1 LLEYFFYLPLL
12 TKWLNHI
19 VKTMTTEEK
28 IFNAARII
36 FQKKGF
42 AGARMQEIADEAG
55 INKAMLHYCFKNKE
69 LLFQAVFMNAF
80 SQLAPQINEIFNSK
94 ESFFEKIKKFT
105 HSYITFVMQNPYLP
119 QFVIQEMNNN
129 PEFVMSFLKNEN
141 RPDPTLLI
149 AQIEKEIAD
158 GIIKPINPKQLLM
171 DIFSMTVFP
180 FAAQMMMK
188 GMIQISDA
196 EFNQMMEE
204 RKTSIAE
211 QIINSIKR

>member
-1 LLEYFFYLPLL
+1 
-12 TKWLNHI
+12 
-19 VKTMTTEEK
+19 MTTEEK

-55 INKAMLHYCFKNKE
+55 INKAMLHYCFKNKQ
-69 LLFQAVFMNAF
+69 LLFEAVFMNAF
-80 SQLAPQINEIFNSK
+80 GQLAPQINGIFNS
-94 ESFFEKIKKFT
+94 EDSVFDKIKKFT
-105 HSYITFVMQNPYLP
+105 HSYISFVIQNPYLP
-119 QFVIQEMNNN
+119 PFVIQEMNNN

-141 RPDPTLLI
+141 RPNPSLLLS
-149 AQIEKEIAD
+149 QIEEEIAD

-171 DIFSMTVFP
+171 DVFSMTVFP
-180 FAAQMMMK
+180 FAAQMMVK
-188 GMIQISDA
+188 GMLQISDA

>member
-1 LLEYFFYLPLL
+1 
-12 TKWLNHI
+12 
-19 VKTMTTEEK
+19 MTTEEK

-80 SQLAPQINEIFNSK
+80 SQLAPQINEIFNS
-94 ESFFEKIKKFT
+94 EDTVFDKIKKFT
-105 HSYITFVMQNPYLP
+105 HSYISFVILNPYLP
-119 QFVIQEMNNN
+119 PFVIQEMNNN
-129 PEFVMSFLKNEN
+129 PEFVMSFLNNAN
-141 RPDPTLLI
+141 RPNPTVLI
-149 AQIEKEIAD
+149 SQIEKEIAN
-158 GIIKPINPKQLLM
+158 GIIKPVNPKQLLLN
-171 DIFSMTVFP
+171 IFSMTVFP
-180 FAAQMMMK
+180 FAAQMMVK
-188 GMIQISDA
+188 GMIQISDS

>member
-1 LLEYFFYLPLL
+1 M
-12 TKWLNHI
+12 
-19 VKTMTTEEK
+19 MTTEEK
-28 IFNAARII
+28 IFNAARAI

-80 SQLAPQINEIFNSK
+80 SQLAPQINEIFS
-94 ESFFEKIKKFT
+94 SQDSIFEKIRKFT
-105 HSYITFVMQNPYLP
+105 NSYISFVMLNPYLP

-129 PEFVMSFLKNEN
+129 PEFVMSFLKNQN
-141 RPDPTLLI
+141 RPNPALLM
-149 AQIEKEIAD
+149 AQIEKEIVD
-158 GIIKPINPKQLLM
+158 GIIQPINPKQLLM

-188 GMIQISDA
+188 GMLQISDA

-204 RKTSIAE
+204 RKTRIAG

>member
-1 LLEYFFYLPLL
+1 
-12 TKWLNHI
+12 
-19 VKTMTTEEK
+19 MTTEEK

-42 AGARMQEIADEAG
+42 AATRMQEIADEAG

-80 SQLAPQINEIFNSK
+80 SQLSPQINEIFNSK
-94 ESFFEKIKKFT
+94 DSVFDKIRKFT
-105 HSYITFVMQNPYLP
+105 HSYISFVMLNPYLP

-141 RPDPTLLI
+141 RPNPTLLI
-149 AQIEKEIAD
+149 TQIEKEIAN
-158 GIIKPINPKQLLM
+158 GIIKPINPKHLLM
-171 DIFSMTVFP
+171 NMISMSVFP
-180 FAAQMMMK
+180 FAAQMMVK
-188 GMIQISDA
+188 GMLQISDA
-196 EFNQMMEE
+196 EFNTMMEE
-204 RKTSIAE
+204 RKTSIAD

>member
-1 LLEYFFYLPLL
+1 
-12 TKWLNHI
+12 
-19 VKTMTTEEK
+19 MTTEEK
-28 IFNAARII
+28 IFNAARIV

-42 AGARMQEIADEAG
+42 SGARMQEIADEAG

-69 LLFQAVFMNAF
+69 LLFKAVFMNAF
-80 SQLAPQINEIFNSK
+80 GQLAPQINGIFNS
-94 ESFFEKIKKFT
+94 EDSVFDKIKKFT
-105 HSYITFVMQNPYLP
+105 NSYISFVILNPYLP

-141 RPDPTLLI
+141 RPNPAVLI
-149 AQIEKEIAD
+149 SQIEKEIAN
-158 GIIKPINPKQLLM
+158 GIIKPINPKQLLL

-180 FAAQMMMK
+180 FAAQMMVK
-188 GMIQISDA
+188 GILQISDS
-196 EFNQMMEE
+196 EFNLMMEE

>member
-1 LLEYFFYLPLL
+1 
-12 TKWLNHI
+12 
-19 VKTMTTEEK
+19 MTTEEK
-28 IFNAARII
+28 IFEAARIV

-42 AGARMQEIADEAG
+42 SGARMQEIADEAG

-69 LLFQAVFMNAF
+69 LLFKAVFMNAF
-80 SQLAPQINEIFNSK
+80 GQLAPQINGIFNS
-94 ESFFEKIKKFT
+94 EASVFDKIKKFAN
-105 HSYITFVMQNPYLP
+105 SYISFAILNPYLP

-129 PEFVMSFLKNEN
+129 PEFVLTFLNNEN
-141 RPDPTLLI
+141 RPNPTILF

-158 GIIKPINPKQLLM
+158 GILKSINPRQLLL

-180 FAAQMMMK
+180 FAAQMMVK
-188 GMIQISDA
+188 GILQISDT
-196 EFNQMMEE
+196 EFNLMMEE

>member
-1 LLEYFFYLPLL
+1 
-12 TKWLNHI
+12 
-19 VKTMTTEEK
+19 MTTEEK
-28 IFNAARII
+28 IFNAARIV

-80 SQLAPQINEIFNSK
+80 SLLAPQINEIFKSNDSV
-94 ESFFEKIKKFT
+94 FDKIRKFT
-105 HSYITFVMQNPYLP
+105 YSYISFVIQNPYLP

-141 RPDPTLLI
+141 RPNPTLLI
-149 AQIEKEIAD
+149 AQIEKEINE
-158 GIIKPINPKQLLM
+158 GIIIPTDPKHLLM
-171 DIFSMTVFP
+171 NMISMTVFP
-180 FAAQMMMK
+180 FAAQMMIK
-188 GMIQISDA
+188 GMLQISDA
-196 EFNQMMEE
+196 EFNAMMEE

>member
-1 LLEYFFYLPLL
+1 
-12 TKWLNHI
+12 
-19 VKTMTTEEK
+19 MTTEEK
-28 IFNAARII
+28 IFNAARIV

-80 SQLAPQINEIFNSK
+80 SQLVPQINEIFNSRD
-94 ESFFEKIKKFT
+94 SVFEKIRKFT
-105 HSYITFVMQNPYLP
+105 HSYISFVILNPYLP
-119 QFVIQEMNNN
+119 PFVIQEMNNN
-129 PEFVMSFLKNEN
+129 PEFVLSFLENEN
-141 RPDPTLLI
+141 RPNPSVLI
-149 AQIEKEIAD
+149 SQIEKEIAS
-158 GIIKPINPKQLLM
+158 GIIKPINPKHLLM
-171 DIFSMTVFP
+171 NLISMTVFP
-180 FAAQMMMK
+180 FAAQMMVK
-188 GMIQISDA
+188 GMLQISDS